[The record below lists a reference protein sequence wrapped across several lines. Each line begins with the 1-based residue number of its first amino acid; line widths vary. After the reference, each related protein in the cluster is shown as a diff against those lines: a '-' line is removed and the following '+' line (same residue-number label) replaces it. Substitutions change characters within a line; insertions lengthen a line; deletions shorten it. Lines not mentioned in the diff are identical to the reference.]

1 MSSTPTPAQE
11 PMSQEPT
18 TQERLTWMRKNSR
31 RLIIALVVIIVA
43 AVVVTFSFS
52 LFTSTSA
59 NPGNVVA
66 TGSLKINNNLEGAAI
81 LTAEGLLPGESTDGT
96 VAITNVGDSAGNF
109 MLSTDNLVD
118 TPASPALSSVL
129 TLVITEGATEVYKGG
144 LAAVGT
150 VDLGTWDPDE
160 SHTYTFTV
168 TFAAGSGDEYQ
179 GGQTTLDFI
188 WDATQS

>member
-1 MSSTPTPAQE
+1 
-11 PMSQEPT
+11 MSQEPT
-18 TQERLTWMRKNSR
+18 TQERLTWMRKNSK
-31 RLIIALVVIIVA
+31 RLIFALVIIIAA

-96 VAITNVGDSAGNF
+96 VAITNVGDSAGDF
-109 MLSTDNLVD
+109 KLSTDNLVD

-129 TLVITEGATEVYKGG
+129 TLVITEGATEIYKGG

-160 SHTYTFTV
+160 SHTYKFTV